1 MKRILLLV
9 DNFTPDL
16 GASSFRFE
24 SIVKKLLKNGYAVDV
39 LCSYPN
45 RIDLECIEEL
55 NFENL
60 NVFRINKTI
69 LKESIFFRGISYFK
83 FLINS
88 LKMGL
93 KLGKNSNL
101 IIASSPQLLVGV
113 SGSIIALLKRKK
125 MILDV
130 RDLWPDIVLDMKVM
144 KKYNPVYLA
153 LKVLEKFMYYG
164 ADMIVYNS
172 PGFEI
177 YLKKQKKEMS
187 LITNGIDDYI
197 LDFFKLEKSKEKSLY
212 RDKYKIMYAGNLG
225 IAQDI
230 VLLIDFAERY
240 LNEVEIVL
248 IGQGSQEKE
257 IKKRIEEKKIKN
269 IEVLTSLP
277 RQELLYKYLDADIL
291 FLQLKNIKMFE
302 KTIPSKIF
310 EYMATGKPIIYGL
323 EGIGKQ
329 ILENYNQKY
338 YFECN
343 NIESLLNT
351 YELLKK
357 DISNKNIKEAD
368 LQKLENE
375 YSRNRLSEK
384 YVDII
389 IEKIEQRKRKKD
401 ESSINIWN
409 KTRGY

>member
-1 MKRILLLV
+1 MKKILLLL

-24 SIVKKLLKNGYAVDV
+24 SVVRKLLKNGYSVDV

-45 RIDLECIEEL
+45 RINMDCIEEL
-55 NFENL
+55 NLKNL
-60 NVFRINKTI
+60 NVFRVNKTI
-69 LKESIFFRGISYFK
+69 LKGSTLSRGISYFK

-93 KLGKNSNL
+93 KLGKNSDL
-101 IIASSPQLLVGV
+101 IVASSPQLLVGV
-113 SGSIIALLKRKK
+113 SGSIIALLNRKK
-125 MILDV
+125 MILDI
-130 RDLWPDIVLDMKVM
+130 RDLWPDIVLDMNVM
-144 KKYNPVYLA
+144 KRYNPIYLV
-153 LKVLEKFMYYG
+153 LKILEKLMYYG
-164 ADMIVYNS
+164 ADTIIYNS
-172 PGFEI
+172 PGFKT
-177 YLKKQKKEMS
+177 YLEKQKKEMI

-197 LDFFKLEKSKEKSLY
+197 LDFFKSKKSNEKKSSK
-212 RDKYKIMYAGNLG
+212 DKYRIMYAGNLG

-230 VLLIDFAERY
+230 ILLIEFAERY
-240 LNEVEIVL
+240 LNEVEIIL

-257 IKKRIEEKKIKN
+257 ITRRVIEKEIKN
-269 IEVLTSLP
+269 VKVLTSLP
-277 RQELLYKYLDADIL
+277 RQELLYKYLETDIL

-329 ILENYNQKY
+329 ILEDFDQKY

-343 NIESLLNT
+343 SIKSLCNT

-357 DISNKNIKEAD
+357 DISNKNIKEVD
-368 LQKLENE
+368 LEKLENE
-375 YSRNRLSEK
+375 YSRNKLSEK
-384 YVDII
+384 YVDVII
-389 IEKIEQRKRKKD
+389 DKIEQRKSEK
-401 ESSINIWN
+401 INELQEII
-409 KTRGY
+409 